1 MDVIGKY
8 LLFVSM
14 DIDANK
20 ESLFNEVYDQE
31 HIPFLSTVPGVI
43 SVTRVKT
50 VDLSMNIGGKTLDI
64 AHDEEPQYT
73 AIYEIT
79 EPHVLTSEAWNSAVE
94 KGRWSTEVRPFTKNR
109 RHTLKRIC

>member
-14 DIDANK
+14 DIDAKK

-64 AHDEEPQYT
+64 GHDEEPQYT
-73 AIYEIT
+73 AIYEIA
-79 EPHVLTSEAWNSAVE
+79 EPHVLTSEAWDSAVE

-109 RHTLKRIC
+109 RHTLKRVC